1 MNPIY
6 RLLLVIVLCGSSLF
20 SIESSEA
27 SRQEYLKLIEQY
39 PRLIQPLGNRHAGEI
54 EIVIDPEKMT
64 SIEKKTGREVG
75 LVQRDKYWIWL
86 NDACI
91 FPNGAE
97 GVYGR
102 ILWVSSLGSCPGVI
116 VMPIL
121 PNGKIVLNCNFRHA
135 TRSWEIEL
143 PRGALH
149 AGEDVEVAA
158 KRETLEETGMVVD
171 HLYLLGEIPPDTGL
185 TNSIAPIFMAT
196 VLGKQDAQPEDSEA
210 IEAIIS
216 LSINEIKQAFSK
228 GYYEY
233 PVRGVNKRIHFRDPF
248 LAYAILMYELK
259 QQENLKQ

>member
-1 MNPIY
+1 MNHSIL
-6 RLLLVIVLCGSSLF
+6 RFFIITIFLGAF
-20 SIESSEA
+20 SQGAQSSEN

-39 PRLIQPLGNRHAGEI
+39 PRLIKPQGDHTGGEI
-54 EIVIDPEKMT
+54 EIVIDPVKMAA
-64 SIEKKTGREVG
+64 IEKKTGREVG
-75 LVQRDKYWIWL
+75 LVQRDKYWVWL

-102 ILWVSSLGSCPGVI
+102 ILWVSSLESCPGVI

-143 PRGALH
+143 PRGALN
-149 AGEDVEVAA
+149 AGEDVEAA
-158 KRETLEETGMVVD
+158 ARRETLEETGMIVD

-185 TNSIAPIFMAT
+185 TNTVAPLFAAK
-196 VLGKQDAQPEDSEA
+196 VVAKEDARPEDSEA
-210 IEAIIS
+210 IESIIS
-216 LSINEIKQAFSK
+216 LSISEIKEAFLK

-233 PVRGVNKRIHFRDPF
+233 PVRGVNKQIPFRDPF
-248 LAYAILMYELK
+248 LSYAVLLYELK
-259 QQENLKQ
+259 QMETP